1 MYLSR
6 WSPGARSVLGKASLR
21 HGTFNSGKM
30 PSPPNSPLKIATL
43 EESDIDE
50 FVRMQIAAFPSQT
63 ARILYAPSAETAEI
77 FRLNQRKMMKED
89 PSVYFQKVIEPDT
102 GDIMACARWK
112 IYPVPRDECEIQSK
126 KPATSDSGPKKWQ
139 DRAKEAFHMRLHEY
153 MRDVMGTQPLY
164 RMSKFRCGSRLY

>member
-1 MYLSR
+1 
-6 WSPGARSVLGKASLR
+6 VLGKASLR

-139 DRAKEAFHMRLHEY
+139 DRAKEAFHMRLHDY